1 LICEL
6 RKILK
11 IIGGGRRFLA
21 LIILRSPISIAMTL
35 VNAYFLQQAFNAI
48 SDYNKTNLVA
58 ACAIF
63 IVASLCTFLYN
74 GFIWSSYAAPLVI
87 KMEGILRVKLFTKIS
102 TLSYEKIES
111 HPQGE
116 WLTRLNTDVQMPFSE
131 AWVHTGIAFVNIAI
145 SSLLLCFMNITIFG
159 WIVLFI
165 VPHIIFSQVIVARVM
180 PGLIKNSLE
189 MKAKNTNE
197 FNALIICSDIA
208 MIYDSHDYFMKR
220 FEKSSMDLFRASM
233 KKHVRTAL
241 GEGVLPLFGLGGYF
255 VLLIVSSR
263 WIADGIFTFGDLTA
277 AFQLRGSVLSGSLML
292 INSIIT
298 IQASMAGIR
307 RLNETMSDESEVV

>member
-1 LICEL
+1 
-6 RKILK
+6 
-11 IIGGGRRFLA
+11 
-21 LIILRSPISIAMTL
+21 MTL

-48 SDYNKTNLVA
+48 TDYNKINLVT

-74 GFIWSSYAAPLVI
+74 GIIWSSYAAPLVI
-87 KMEGILRVKLFTKIS
+87 KMEGILRIKLFSKIS
-102 TLSYEKIES
+102 TLPYEKIES

-131 AWVHTGIAFVNIAI
+131 AWAHTGIAFVNIAI

-165 VPHIIFSQVIVARVM
+165 VPHIIFSQAIVARAM
-180 PGLIKNSLE
+180 PGLIKKSLE
-189 MKAKNTNE
+189 MKAKNTDD
-197 FNALIICSDIA
+197 FSALITCSDIV
-208 MIYDSHDYFMKR
+208 MMYDGHDYFMKR
-220 FEKSSMDLFRASM
+220 FENSSMDLFRANM
-233 KKHVRTAL
+233 KKHIRTAL

-255 VLLIVSSR
+255 VILIVSSK

-277 AFQLRGSVLSGSLML
+277 AFQLRGGVLSGSLLL
-292 INSIIT
+292 INSIVA
-298 IQASMAGIR
+298 IQASMAGVR
-307 RLNETMSDESEVV
+307 RLNETMSEESEVVVNG